1 MTLLKRVLHAAIAFS
16 VAGFATPNFSYGSGE
31 PPEYIPT
38 RNKSVNNYKQ
48 FFQLSSATAVSASG
62 DATAFITE
70 TSINIKPAETMDDPV
85 ITTDSFSAKSGSAI
99 TSMSVNNFFPAGS
112 GSPANINEAGL
123 ESKFKDLSEVTL
135 GLSVKPKELS
145 EEDKKLVVLNANFN
159 SAVSTTLNLYTESTS
174 PTFVSVFQDV
184 LFNKKTITR

>member
-1 MTLLKRVLHAAIAFS
+1 
-16 VAGFATPNFSYGSGE
+16 
-31 PPEYIPT
+31 
-38 RNKSVNNYKQ
+38 
-48 FFQLSSATAVSASG
+48 
-62 DATAFITE
+62 
-70 TSINIKPAETMDDPV
+70 MDDPV